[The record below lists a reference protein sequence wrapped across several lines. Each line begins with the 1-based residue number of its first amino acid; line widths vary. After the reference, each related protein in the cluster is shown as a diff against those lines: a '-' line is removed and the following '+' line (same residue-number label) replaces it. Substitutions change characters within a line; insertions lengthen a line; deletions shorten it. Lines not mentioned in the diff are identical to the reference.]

1 MIDKFK
7 EFISFSFLEVP
18 TSFIV
23 GLVSAFIL
31 GTILFVAVL
40 GWKKGMKWSVGWLL
54 VEYLFCSFT

>member
-7 EFISFSFLEVP
+7 EFISFSFLEVS

-31 GTILFVAVL
+31 GTILFVVAL
-40 GWKKGMKWSVGWLL
+40 GWKKGMKWSAGWLL
-54 VEYLFCSFT
+54 VE